1 VGNLFQPYLKSR
13 QVAFCPSEKTPKSR
27 LLTTDMNNY
36 NGGATDASQGPTPN
50 SELAIAE
57 TEHTT
62 IQSHLLNSIYTHKS
76 AQYAIEG
83 MLG

>member
-1 VGNLFQPYLKSR
+1 
-13 QVAFCPSEKTPKSR
+13 
-27 LLTTDMNNY
+27 MNNY

-76 AQYAIEG
+76 ARYAIEG